1 MSSMTDGDVSI
12 PSYKAIKSSLNRHFS
27 LWRSKRDK
35 SQTLLYIFCIGIT
48 ETSYYCH
55 FILSLEFIENKD
67 VLYNYYTV
75 DVLRFFA
82 LSRQSRYLNKAL
94 LILFFFLLR
103 L

>member
-35 SQTLLYIFCIGIT
+35 SQTPLGIYILHLP

-55 FILSLEFIENKD
+55 FFLSLEFIENKD

-75 DVLRFFA
+75 DVLRFFCFE
-82 LSRQSRYLNKAL
+82 STV
-94 LILFFFLLR
+94 
-103 L
+103 